1 MRDSVPK
8 TMLADL
14 KDAVKNGKSVNVQDK
29 YGATP
34 VCNVMYPFAICVSIL
49 LNYVSI
55 YLFISSFCSSIH
67 PLFLKKT

>member
-14 KDAVKNGKSVNVQDK
+14 KDAIKNGKSVNIQDK

-34 VCNVMYPFAICVSIL
+34 VCNFIYPFAVYVSIL

-55 YLFISSFCSSIH
+55 YLFINPFYSSIH
-67 PLFLKKT
+67 RSSL